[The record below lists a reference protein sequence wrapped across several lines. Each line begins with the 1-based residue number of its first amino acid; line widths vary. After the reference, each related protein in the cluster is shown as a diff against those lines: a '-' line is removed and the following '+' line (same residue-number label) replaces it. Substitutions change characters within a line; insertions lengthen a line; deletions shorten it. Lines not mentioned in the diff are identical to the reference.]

1 MVVPSPCAWRG
12 DPEVSE
18 QNTSKGF
25 DTFACVVGVQVAYRD
40 VVLGGGGAG
49 DERGRGVLDLHLVQQ
64 DIAVLGDL
72 NLTRASHQ
80 HLQRTPRT

>member
-1 MVVPSPCAWRG
+1 
-12 DPEVSE
+12 
-18 QNTSKGF
+18 
-25 DTFACVVGVQVAYRD
+25 
-40 VVLGGGGAG
+40 
-49 DERGRGVLDLHLVQQ
+49 VLDLHLVQQ